1 MDLKKWNEEFGYKV
15 HDLNVTQKNMSISF
29 EKKSKEDRAKTKLER
44 PTFMEEINWRQN
56 LRAL

>member
-1 MDLKKWNEEFGYKV
+1 
-15 HDLNVTQKNMSISF
+15 MSLSF

-44 PTFMEEINWRQN
+44 PTLMEEINWRQN